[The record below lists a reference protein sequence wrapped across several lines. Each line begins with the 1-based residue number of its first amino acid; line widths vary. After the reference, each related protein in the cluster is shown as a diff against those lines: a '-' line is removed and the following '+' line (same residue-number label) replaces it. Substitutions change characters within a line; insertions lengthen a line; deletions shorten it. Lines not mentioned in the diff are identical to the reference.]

1 MDKKGWYNGYDWNE
15 RNAKLREMNRRIANG
30 EQPRAVGPCDLCG
43 DPQVP
48 VEYHDEDYSL
58 PYLWGPPAL
67 FALCRNC
74 HRDKLHKRF
83 ARPTAWKAFLAHV
96 RRGGYAR
103 DLKDPAIQKEV
114 AACQAALERGVPA
127 PDLRPLRPYKL
138 PSGSEWFAA
147 LSLDAATLSAKDWR
161 PRP

>member
-1 MDKKGWYNGYDWNE
+1 METTGWYNGYDWNE
-15 RNAKLREMNRRIANG
+15 RNAKLKELKLRIARG
-30 EQPRAVGPCDLCG
+30 EQSPATGPCDLCG

-48 VEYHDEDYSL
+48 VEYHDEDYSR

-67 FALCRNC
+67 FVLCRNC

-83 ARPTAWKAFLAHV
+83 SKPEAWQAFLAHV

-103 DLKDPAIQKEV
+103 DLKAPQIKAELVEYRAAV
-114 AACQAALERGVPA
+114 ARG
-127 PDLRPLRPYKL
+127 
-138 PSGSEWFAA
+138 E
-147 LSLDAATLSAKDWR
+147 AATLSQLRPYRHVPGTEWFARLSLDPRAMTAAGDR